1 MANAKFEVYP
11 DSSGQYRWR
20 LVSSNGQTTA
30 TSGESFS
37 SHANAKRA
45 AEGVKEHAA
54 SAEIVDAEK

>member
-11 DSSGQYRWR
+11 DKGGHYRWR

-30 TSGESFS
+30 SSGESFS
-37 SHANAKRA
+37 SHASAKHA

-54 SAEIVDAEK
+54 TADIVDVDE